1 MSIIEDVVMKSGGT
15 PQVQHTTRYMPTAKM
30 KLHPSNPRFIKDR
43 DFDILC
49 QSIQNNP
56 DFFEARPLL
65 CTPDLV
71 VFAGNMRLRAA
82 KALKPKHVP
91 VIIMDV
97 DEEKQ
102 RELMVRDNVNN
113 GQWDTD
119 ALAAMFEIPE
129 LAAWGMPEFVFSEA
143 TWESDGVEHATQPE
157 AKDDEFK
164 IPETIKTDIVR
175 GDLFEIGP
183 HRLLCGDSTSADDV
197 ARLTGG
203 ETVEILFTS
212 PPYLEMRKYNGGK
225 DLTLDVLIKFI
236 PAWATFARFLC
247 INLGL
252 HFKDSEVVPYW
263 DDYLD
268 EAKSCGLK
276 LVAWNVWDKTMG
288 GSIAS
293 ATNMF
298 LLTHEWIFVFGSER
312 KRLNRTILNQADKY
326 EARHGKLW
334 RKGINKTFRNETDT
348 MEATTSATYERH
360 QLHSVVQQT
369 PELGK
374 IRSSHPAT
382 FPVGLPAKY
391 IEAMTDQRD
400 IVGESFLGSGT
411 TMVAAHQLN
420 RKCYGMEIDEK
431 YCQVIVDRMLKLDP
445 ALEIKRNGK
454 PYEYSDKSVKNGERG

>member
-1 MSIIEDVVMKSGGT
+1 MSIIEDVILSAPRVKNT
-15 PQVQHTTRYMPTAKM
+15 ARYIPTSKM

-49 QSIQNNP
+49 QSIKNNL

-82 KALKPKHVP
+82 KALKLKHVP

-102 RELMVRDNVNN
+102 RELMIRDNVNN

-129 LAAWGMPEFVFSEA
+129 LAAWGMPEFVFNEA

-197 ARLTGG
+197 AKLTNGVDINLIV
-203 ETVEILFTS
+203 TD
-212 PPYLEMRKYNGGK
+212 PPYGVSYVGGTKDALEIQN
-225 DLTLDVLIKFI
+225 DNLTEAQTHEL
-236 PAWATFARFLC
+236 WR
-247 INLGL
+247 
-252 HFKDSEVVPYW
+252 DS
-263 DDYLD
+263 LS
-268 EAKSCGLK
+268 A
-276 LVAWNVWDKTMG
+276 VWPFVKPG
-288 GSIAS
+288 GSIYATVPPGPLHIGFAQALKDFDALRQIMVWNKDSLVLGRSDYHYKHEPILYGWKPGS
-293 ATNMF
+293 AHYFIDDRTQ
-298 LLTHEWIFVFGSER
+298 TTVFDVPR
-312 KRLNRTILNQADKY
+312 PKANREHPTMKPVELW
-326 EARHGKLW
+326 ARFIQNSSVK
-334 RKGINKTFRNETDT
+334 N
-348 MEATTSATYERH
+348 
-360 QLHSVVQQT
+360 SVVYD
-369 PELGK
+369 P
-374 IRSSHPAT
+374 
-382 FPVGLPAKY
+382 
-391 IEAMTDQRD
+391 
-400 IVGESFLGSGT
+400 FLGSGT

-431 YCQVIVDRMLKLDP
+431 YCQVIVDRMLKLAP